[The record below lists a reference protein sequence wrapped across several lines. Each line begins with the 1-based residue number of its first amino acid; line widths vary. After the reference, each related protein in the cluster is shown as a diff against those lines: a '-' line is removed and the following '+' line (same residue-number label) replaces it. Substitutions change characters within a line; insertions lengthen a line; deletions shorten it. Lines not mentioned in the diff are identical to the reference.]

1 VQSFLSFGRFHIP
14 VYGLFAAV
22 GLMCAMILG
31 QRTARVARVDRD
43 AFWDAGMITVFAAF
57 ILSRVLL
64 VVENLRTFLAYP
76 VLVLELPS
84 LTKTGLW
91 ATAFV
96 AFLYLR
102 RRGLPLLDVLD
113 AAAPCAAL
121 LCAFLSLGRAAEGTR
136 EGMPSAVR
144 WAISSS
150 FGRVHPVELY
160 SAAAWL
166 VLCVVLLRIQQRA
179 HTSGETAAWGLVLGG
194 LVLFL
199 MGFFRLPEMLYGQAW
214 VDGSQW
220 RAVEYMV
227 AGSLLLAW
235 RSAIEARTAAGA
247 KGVVDAV

>member
-136 EGMPSAVR
+136 E
-144 WAISSS
+144 